1 MKYIIGENREQMVLF
16 ASSLDDAISKDNEVR
31 LIDAFVESLPLDQ
44 FGFKCDFVENGRPGY
59 RPADLLK
66 LFMYGYLN
74 KTRSSRDL
82 EKECKRNIEVM
93 WLMKRLT
100 PDHNTISNFRR
111 DNTEAIRKVF
121 KSTVSIAKYF
131 NLIGGK
137 LIAGD
142 STKLRAQNSKKN
154 NYNQKKIDRHLAYID
169 NKLAEYNAKL
179 AQEDGDKINIEKEID
194 KHKIRRKKYEDLQKQ
209 LNETGELQIST
220 TDPDS
225 RQLITRNNIT
235 EVGYNIQSTADADHN
250 IMIDYKTTNEN
261 DSKAMGEMT
270 VRASEIVGHTNFT
283 SLYDKG
289 YHTGSELKIAQ
300 ELGIQAIVAIPD
312 LPSSSH
318 APDNNFNLDK
328 FTYNKENH
336 SYSCPQGHTLT
347 TNGNWYNKNS
357 GKYIT
362 KIQQFKTPECKNC
375 PVKEK
380 CTKSS
385 RDRGRIIERSE
396 YMPYIEQ
403 NKINVDNNKELYR
416 RRQAIIEHPFG
427 IIKRQWGFSYILTKK
442 GIKRA
447 EADVGLMFVAF
458 NLRRLINI
466 IGFDRLISYLI
477 SFYYNFR
484 TKSSIFSLFKR
495 LKIKIPKLIQQIQQ
509 NFYPLKTLYFS
520 PKIQVIRI
528 FC

>member
-1 MKYIIGENREQMVLF
+1 MVLF

-31 LIDAFVESLPLDQ
+31 LIDAFVESLPLDK

-66 LFMYGYLN
+66 LYMYGYLN

-93 WLMKRLT
+93 WLMRRLT

-111 DNTEAIRKVF
+111 DNPEAIRKVF

-154 NYNQKKIDRHLAYID
+154 NYNEKKIDRHLTYID

-179 AQEDGDKINIEKEID
+179 AQEDGDKSDIEKEID

-209 LNETGELQIST
+209 LDETGQGQIST

-235 EVGYNIQSTADADHN
+235 EVAYNIQSTADADHN
-250 IMIDYKTTNEN
+250 LMIDYKTTNEN
-261 DSKAMGEMT
+261 DSKAMGDMT
-270 VRASEIVGHTNFT
+270 VRASEIIGHTNFT

-289 YHTGSELKIAQ
+289 YHTGSELKVAQ
-300 ELGIQAIVAIPD
+300 ELGIETIVAIPD

-318 APDNNFNLDK
+318 APDTNFNLDK
-328 FTYNKENH
+328 FFYNKENH
-336 SYSCPQGHTLT
+336 CYTCPQGHTLT
-347 TNGNWYNKNS
+347 TNGKWYDKNS

-362 KIQQFKTPECKNC
+362 KIQQFKTTECKNC
-375 PVKEK
+375 AVKEK

-385 RDRGRIIERSE
+385 RGRGRVIERSE

-403 NKINVDNNKELYR
+403 NKINVDNNKELYK

-458 NLRRLINI
+458 NMRRLINI

-477 SFYYNFR
+477 SVFVFLDQ
-484 TKSSIFSLFKR
+484 KSSIFSLFKL
-495 LKIKIPKLIQQIQQ
+495 LKIKTQKLIQEIQH
-509 NFYPLKTLYFS
+509 NFYSRKTLYFN
-520 PKIQVIRI
+520 PKFRLIYN
-528 FC
+528 FY

>member
-31 LIDAFVESLPLDQ
+31 IIDAFVESLPLDK

-66 LFMYGYLN
+66 LYMYGYLN

-111 DNTEAIRKVF
+111 DNPEAIRKVF
-121 KSTVSIAKYF
+121 NSTVSIAKYF

-154 NYNQKKIDRHLAYID
+154 NYNEKKIDRHLAYID

-179 AQEDGDKINIEKEID
+179 AQEDGDKADIKKEIEK
-194 KHKIRRKKYEDLQKQ
+194 HKSRRKKYEDLQNQ
-209 LNETGELQIST
+209 LNETGQVQIST

-250 IMIDYKTTNEN
+250 LMIDYKTTNEN

-270 VRASEIVGHTNFT
+270 VRASQIIEHTNFT

-300 ELGIQAIVAIPD
+300 KLGIETIVAIPD

-318 APDNNFNLDK
+318 APDTNFNLDK
-328 FTYNKENH
+328 FCYNKENH
-336 SYSCPQGHTLT
+336 TYTCPQGHILT
-347 TNGNWYNKNS
+347 TNGNWYNKTS
-357 GKYIT
+357 GKHLT
-362 KIQQFKTPECKNC
+362 KIQQFKTPQCKYC
-375 PVKEK
+375 SVKEK

-403 NKINVDNNKELYR
+403 NKINVDNNQKLYK

-427 IIKRQWGFSYILTKK
+427 IIKRQWGFYYILTKN
-442 GIKRA
+442 GINRA
-447 EADVGLMFVAF
+447 EADVGLMFIAF

-477 SFYYNFR
+477 YVFYVSNL
-484 TKSSIFSLFKR
+484 KSSILSLFKPV
-495 LKIKIPKLIQQIQQ
+495 KIKKQKLIREILQK
-509 NFYPLKTLYFS
+509 FYTLKTLYFS
-520 PKIQVIRI
+520 PKIQLIYN